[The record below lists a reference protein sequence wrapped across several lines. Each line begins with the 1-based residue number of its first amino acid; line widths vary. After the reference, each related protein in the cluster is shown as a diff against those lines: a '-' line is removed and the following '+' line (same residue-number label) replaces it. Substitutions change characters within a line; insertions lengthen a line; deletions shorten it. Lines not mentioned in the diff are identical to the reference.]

1 MLRFLTRRTIGGLLT
16 LLASSVLTYA
26 LIFLS
31 PSDPATMIVA
41 ARLGPQASEE
51 QIRAVRESLGL
62 DQPVIVQYAIWLSN
76 VARGDLGRSIRTGQP
91 ISSEIGLRL
100 GPTLWLALAAT
111 GLSVLIG
118 LPFGVLA
125 SQRSGRLADR
135 IVRLASMLA
144 VSTPDFWLA
153 FVLIVLLSVQWRLFP
168 TYGMTQPSSIVLPAI
183 TLAFFRSA
191 YLMRFTRSQ
200 LNAIRGEDFLRT
212 ARGKGLSEP
221 RIWWRHALP
230 NVGVPLVTMIA
241 QQFASSLTGAIIVE
255 TVFAWPG
262 VGSYYLEAVRF
273 RDLPVIQAGVLL
285 FALAFLLVNL
295 TVDLTY
301 ALLDPKVRV
310 TS

>member
-1 MLRFLTRRTIGGLLT
+1 MLRFLTRRTIGGLFT

-26 LIFLS
+26 LLYLS

-41 ARLGPQASEE
+41 ARIGPQANEE

-76 VARGDLGRSIRTGQP
+76 VARGELGRSIRTGQP
-91 ISSEIGLRL
+91 IASEIGLRL

-168 TYGMTQPSSIVLPAI
+168 TYGMTQASSIVLPAI
-183 TLAFFRSA
+183 TLAVFRSA
-191 YLMRFTRSQ
+191 YLTRFIRSQ
-200 LNAIRGEDFLRT
+200 LNTVRGEDFLRT

-230 NVGVPLVTMIA
+230 NVGVPLVTMVA

-310 TS
+310 TA

>member
-1 MLRFLTRRTIGGLLT
+1 MLRFLTRRTIGGLFT

-26 LIFLS
+26 LLYLS

-41 ARLGPQASEE
+41 ARIGPQANEE

-111 GLSVLIG
+111 SLSVLIG
-118 LPFGVLA
+118 LPLGVFA

-168 TYGMTQPSSIVLPAI
+168 TYGMTQANSIVLPAI
-183 TLAFFRSA
+183 TLAVFRSA

-200 LNAIRGEDFLRT
+200 LNTVRGEDFLRT

-255 TVFAWPG
+255 PVFAWPG

-310 TS
+310 TT